1 MNKFF
6 ASIAVAASAFALA
19 SCSNDEPIVDGGANV
34 ESDGKMYTTLTL
46 SLPQAGRSSTIEP
59 DDNTNS
65 NDGYE
70 VGLDPENQVGSILVV
85 LAKKDDNGNYE
96 YVTSNRGE
104 ANKVSSTDKRP
115 TYNMQ
120 FETRKLIDMVEGIT
134 DPASLPSVY
143 VFAFCNPTPQLIEAA
158 KGGFADG
165 FVDAQGKIT
174 DASISINN
182 NFLMANAETVAK
194 QLPSEKDM
202 NETYNTPDKPF
213 FLGTVKVSR
222 VTARFDFKQKITQ
235 GSSNQYPIYDY
246 NVSDVDEDGNVQNST
261 VIMGYVTLTHLALMN
276 EALEYYYLP
285 RVSATETWKNPEI
298 CGAETPNAFV
308 VSPWYEQKSAKELS
322 LEFITNNYR
331 SSVKEGTDVDFWTS
345 EGAVFENLKYDAFA
359 DLKVD
364 DNDDHTTWGD
374 ASLQDKDKYDYK
386 IWKYVTENT
395 IPGVNDQRKGI
406 TTGVVFKGYIEPAMS
421 TDSELKNVLSEAK
434 NPLYMYGGKLYG
446 DFAMLKKFVLDE
458 KNASS
463 MLTEDFLR
471 AYGIEETEEKTIKE
485 QVEAIPDDSDVL
497 TGKDGFTIYRPSD
510 GKYPV
515 YYPYYNRHNDNGNN
529 TQMGKMEFAT
539 VRNNIY
545 KLSINSILEFG
556 HPGKPGD
563 DPDPEDPN
571 DPDETPKT
579 YFRVQVKVLPWV
591 VRVNNIDL

>member
-19 SCSNDEPIVDGGANV
+19 SCSNDEPIVDGGANG
-34 ESDGKMYTTLTL
+34 ESEGKMYTTLTL
-46 SLPQAGRSSTIEP
+46 SLPQSGRATTIDP

-65 NDGYE
+65 SDGYE

-96 YVTSNRGE
+96 YLTSNRGE
-104 ANKVSSTDKRP
+104 AHKVSTTDNRP

-120 FETRKLIDMVEGIT
+120 FETRKLIDMVTGIT
-134 DPASLPSVY
+134 DPAQLPSVY
-143 VFAFCNPTPQLIEAA
+143 VFAFCNPTSQLIEAA
-158 KGGFADG
+158 EGGFADG

-182 NFLMANAETVAK
+182 NFLMANAEIAAK
-194 QLPSEKDM
+194 QLPSEKAM
-202 NETYNTPDKPF
+202 NETHHTPDKPF

-222 VTARFDFKQKITQ
+222 VTARFDFKQTRSDGGVYNK
-235 GSSNQYPIYDY
+235 YPIYDY
-246 NVSDVDEDGNVQNST
+246 NVSDVDENGNVQNSK
-261 VIMGYVTLTHLALMN
+261 VVMGYVTLTHMALMN

-285 RVSATETWKNPEI
+285 RVSDSDKWTNPDI
-298 CGAETPNAFV
+298 CGAETPSTFV
-308 VSPWYEQKSAKELS
+308 VSPWYAEKHAPSLS
-322 LEFITNNYR
+322 LDFITKNYR
-331 SSVKEGTDVDFWTS
+331 SSVKEGTDVEFWTS
-345 EGAVFENLKYDAFA
+345 DGAVFENLEYDAFA
-359 DLKVD
+359 DLTVE
-364 DNDDHTTWGD
+364 DNKDNSTWGTGMQ
-374 ASLQDKDKYDYK
+374 LEQKNGYY

-395 IPGVNDQRKGI
+395 IPGVNDQRRGI
-406 TTGVVFKGYIEPAMS
+406 TTGVVFKGYIEAAS
-421 TDSELKNVLSEAK
+421 ATSELGQVIAAAE

-446 DFAMLKKFVLDE
+446 DLAMVKKFVLDE
-458 KNASS
+458 NNASS
-463 MLTEDFLR
+463 MLTEDFLL

-485 QVEAIPDDSDVL
+485 QVEAIPDNSDVL
-497 TGKDGFTIYRPSD
+497 SGKNGFTVYRPSE

-515 YYPYYNRHNDNGNN
+515 YYPYYNRHWDNANN
-529 TQMGKMEFAT
+529 TQMGAMEFAT